1 MDADQNIYDRCY
13 NNSTHRSNMKK
24 EGNTIMSGFIS
35 NSDKD
40 SLMRASYYQIT
51 RNFTKTV
58 NRFIVFK
65 DDDRLIEI
73 PHGIG
78 QRSKFIDLMVRYFE
92 EIEEYEKCERL
103 MKLRELVIMAGD

>member
-1 MDADQNIYDRCY
+1 MYAAQNIYDKYYSKC
-13 NNSTHRSNMKK
+13 NATSNMKK
-24 EGNTIMSGFIS
+24 ESTLMSGFIS

-58 NRFIVFK
+58 NRFVVFK
-65 DDDRLIEI
+65 DEDRLIEI

-78 QRSKFIDLMVRYFE
+78 QRSKFIDLMVKYFE

-103 MKLRELVIMAGD
+103 MKLKELVMMAGD

>member
-1 MDADQNIYDRCY
+1 
-13 NNSTHRSNMKK
+13 
-24 EGNTIMSGFIS
+24 MSDFVS

-58 NRFIVFK
+58 NRFIAFK
-65 DDDRLIEI
+65 DADHIVEI

-78 QRSKFIDLMVRYFE
+78 QRSQFIDLMVRYFE
-92 EIEEYEKCERL
+92 TLEEYEKCTKL
-103 MKLRELVIMAGD
+103 MKLRELVLMAGD

>member
-1 MDADQNIYDRCY
+1 
-13 NNSTHRSNMKK
+13 
-24 EGNTIMSGFIS
+24 MSGFLS
-35 NSDKD
+35 NTDKD

-65 DDDRLIEI
+65 DNERLIEI

-78 QRSKFIDLMVRYFE
+78 QRSRFIDLMIKYFE
-92 EIEEYEKCERL
+92 ELEEYEKCN
-103 MKLRELVIMAGD
+103 KLVKLKELVIMAGD

>member
-1 MDADQNIYDRCY
+1 MSDFL
-13 NNSTHRSNMKK
+13 SN
-24 EGNTIMSGFIS
+24 T
-35 NSDKD
+35 DKD

-65 DDDRLIEI
+65 DNDRLIEI

-78 QRSKFIDLMVRYFE
+78 QRSRFIDLMIKYFE
-92 EIEEYEKCERL
+92 ELEEYEKCTKL
-103 MKLRELVIMAGD
+103 LKLRELVVMAGN